1 MLTQEEKVIK
11 VLQQVPFVSA
21 AHAKIVD
28 AVKDELTDQDVYF
41 ILGQLISE
49 GKIQMV
55 TGKNGPEYCRKWNSA
70 IDEERKLVS
79 REFNKRFDEKTIF
92 YPRYEGY
99 VANLEDNFFSDDYA
113 YVLQSFKEFDSEYGC
128 WHRNVKTGIVY
139 PPKLHALNSA
149 SVLTCNIL
157 SGLGLDAEQVEYGV
171 EFEVIAAE
179 PMRDRPEEIS
189 APKAQFDAIINHA
202 DAVEFVQTNFL
213 EQFYQPFRQSMW
225 AYQFGN
231 RYLFDNDEAIELF
244 REFAKKSAFVFFDGY
259 QVFKTLVAIYSDILA
274 NPDDYKG
281 KKVSLLNINWNLS
294 ENSQYANLLEFQKD
308 YDEEGRRVEALFN
321 ELLAKL
327 PLPEGTTMDFQY
339 LTVED
344 VNANL
349 ADDAKEYIKNRYLGF

>member
-244 REFAKKSAFVFFDGY
+244 REFAKKSS
-259 QVFKTLVAIYSDILA
+259 I
-274 NPDDYKG
+274 
-281 KKVSLLNINWNLS
+281 
-294 ENSQYANLLEFQKD
+294 
-308 YDEEGRRVEALFN
+308 
-321 ELLAKL
+321 
-327 PLPEGTTMDFQY
+327 
-339 LTVED
+339 
-344 VNANL
+344 
-349 ADDAKEYIKNRYLGF
+349 